1 MNNYTELELQ
11 RMRIKTIISKELV
24 SFFIMGNE
32 VVADENDE
40 MAEDFIRRSKTI
52 KELCEAFESIKNG
65 ILCSSKYD
73 SKVKVF
79 SVQHVIVF
87 ANFAPDEAKLS
98 QDRKD
103 IRRIALEDLKDEEP
117 RILVPDTP
125 PVEMVP
131 FPHVYIGREGG
142 RSTPPAVAE
151 TQGSSVTAAQDR
163 TEFKWDN
170 IGETL
175 FNQTDDVWTTN
186 NTNDFFNFVNF
197 NF

>member
-1 MNNYTELELQ
+1 MY
-11 RMRIKTIISKELV
+11 
-24 SFFIMGNE
+24 
-32 VVADENDE
+32 
-40 MAEDFIRRSKTI
+40 
-52 KELCEAFESIKNG
+52 EAFESIKNG

-87 ANFAPDEAKLS
+87 ANFAHDEAKLS

-131 FPHVYIGREGG
+131 FPPFTSAERGAGAPQQPWPGARA
-142 RSTPPAVAE
+142 AV
-151 TQGSSVTAAQDR
+151 
-163 TEFKWDN
+163 
-170 IGETL
+170 
-175 FNQTDDVWTTN
+175 
-186 NTNDFFNFVNF
+186 
-197 NF
+197 